1 MQHCD
6 WTAYQLDPF
15 ALAEGATVTTGTLV
29 GSALQGPGDPKRCLE
44 VLVKAISNVLANPNQ
59 LRFMELSKASATFQ
73 QTIGQNEACAMLL
86 RRCGFQDRGHCYQL
100 QRTGLRWGEL
110 GRLIMALLN
119 ATPYADLANDL
130 AAKAGFPVRATVPR
144 SSLDAQP
151 AGRPGWLRYESTDV
165 DAGDDAYQMPADDL
179 QACMTVAEEA
189 CFGGFTIFR
198 GIAYFREPSGAE
210 LKQRLQQVLEASVQC
225 TLYIYEPPAQ
235 QPSFQVSPAAA
246 SSSCSSQS
254 HVNVGLD
261 EEEAALQEAIRLSMM
276 SD

>member
-1 MQHCD
+1 MCD
-6 WTAYQLDPF
+6 WTEYQLDPF

-29 GSALQGPGDPKRCLE
+29 GSALQGPGDPRRCLE

-59 LRFMELSKASATFQ
+59 LKFMELSKASATFQ

-100 QRTGLRWGEL
+100 QRSGLRWGEL

-119 ATPYADLANDL
+119 STPYSDVANDL
-130 AAKAGFPVRATVPR
+130 AAKAGFPVRATVHR
-144 SSLDAQP
+144 SSVDGQP
-151 AGRPGWLRYESTDV
+151 AGRSGWLRYESTDV
-165 DAGDDAYQMPADDL
+165 DAGDDAHQMPAHDL

-189 CFGGFTIFR
+189 CFGGFTLFR
-198 GIAYFREPSGAE
+198 GVAYFREPSGAE
-210 LKQRLQQVLEASVQC
+210 LKQRLLQVLEASVQC
-225 TLYIYEPPAQ
+225 TLYIYERPAQ
-235 QPSFQVSPAAA
+235 QQSFQAPPVAAA

-254 HVNVGLD
+254 LNVGVD
-261 EEEAALQEAIRLSMM
+261 EEEAALEEAIRLSMM